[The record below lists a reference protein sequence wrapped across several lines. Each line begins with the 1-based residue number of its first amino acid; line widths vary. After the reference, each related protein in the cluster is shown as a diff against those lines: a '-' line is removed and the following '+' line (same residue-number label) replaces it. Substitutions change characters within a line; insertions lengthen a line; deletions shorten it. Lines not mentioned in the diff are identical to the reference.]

1 MIKIKEGKIFKKEK
15 KEERKKKRKRMKERS
30 LLHGVF

>member
-1 MIKIKEGKIFKKEK
+1 MIKIKEGKMFKKEK
-15 KEERKKKRKRMKERS
+15 KEERKKERKRMKERS

>member
-1 MIKIKEGKIFKKEK
+1 MIKMKEGKMFKKEK

>member
-30 LLHGVF
+30 LLQGVF

>member
-1 MIKIKEGKIFKKEK
+1 MIKIKEGKMFKKEK